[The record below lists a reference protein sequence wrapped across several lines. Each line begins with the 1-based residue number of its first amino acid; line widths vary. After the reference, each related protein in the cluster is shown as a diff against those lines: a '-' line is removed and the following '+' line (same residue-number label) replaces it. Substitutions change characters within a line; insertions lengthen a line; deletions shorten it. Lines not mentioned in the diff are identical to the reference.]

1 MTEYRLDELAGISGV
16 SARNI
21 RAYRERGL
29 LDPPRRVGRSA
40 FYDDYHL
47 SQLRTIN
54 QLLRRGFN
62 SAHIAEFFASM
73 RQGVDLADILGIQRA
88 LLGPRDDEDTE
99 DSSGLGDVS
108 RDGEVATTGPGA
120 IDIDPGTREAGRLVE
135 YGLAEVRAGRV
146 VVLDA
151 AIAEIL
157 ARTTNQLLYVRALIR
172 IYDSTHDAVDG
183 LAGGFVQALEE
194 SVEARFGS
202 SHVPAPG
209 EVDELGQITEDYLD
223 LWRRVV
229 SDRLDESLHRQLSTA
244 VSNYTAG
251 ISLSELRQH

>member
-1 MTEYRLDELAGISGV
+1 MAEYRLDELARTSGV

-88 LLGPRDDEDTE
+88 LLGPRADGDAEDE
-99 DSSGLGDVS
+99 SDV
-108 RDGEVATTGPGA
+108 GTGGPSTSEPAPTRPRAFG
-120 IDIDPGTREAGRLVE
+120 IDPGSSEAGRLID
-135 YGLAEVRAGRV
+135 YGLAEMREGRV
-146 VVLDA
+146 VVLDPT
-151 AIAEIL
+151 IGEIL
-157 ARTTNQLLYVRALIR
+157 GRTADQLLYARALIR
-172 IYDSTHDAVDG
+172 IYDSTRDAVDG
-183 LAGGFVQALEE
+183 LARGFVEALEE
-194 SVEARFGS
+194 SVEARFGKD
-202 SHVPAPG
+202 HVPEAG
-209 EVDELGQITEDYLD
+209 EIDELAQIAQDYRD
-223 LWRRVV
+223 LWGRVV
-229 SDRLDESLHRQLSTA
+229 SDHLDESLQRQLSNA
-244 VSNYTAG
+244 
-251 ISLSELRQH
+251 ISGYPPGSR